1 MKKKQIAIAFLIIGI
16 VGFIISQNQK
26 EKYLVFEKR
35 ISSNIEFVQ
44 KIYAQAGNNYLFSFW
59 GNDEQGALQEWAD
72 MEFILKI
79 ETSTGEII
87 EEKKIVASGSG
98 DDGGIKRAAN
108 GDDVKY
114 SAKQSGD
121 LILTTTLTDG
131 DYLDIE
137 VYENLPEN
145 TYWMPVLFIA
155 FFITGLV
162 LFMKARAS
170 VNIQGKPIQTKT
182 KKSK

>member
-1 MKKKQIAIAFLIIGI
+1 MKKKQIAIALLIIGV
-16 VGFIISQNQK
+16 VGFIYSENQK
-26 EKYLVFEKR
+26 KNYLIFEKR

-59 GNDEQGALQEWAD
+59 GNDEEGALQEWAD
-72 MEFILKI
+72 MEFIFKI
-79 ETSTGEII
+79 ETSSGEIL
-87 EEKKIVASGSG
+87 EEKKIVATGSD

-114 SAKQSGD
+114 SAHQSGD
-121 LILTTTLTDG
+121 LIVTTTLTDG

-145 TYWMPVLFIA
+145 TYWMPILFIA
-155 FFITGLV
+155 IFITGLV
-162 LFMKARAS
+162 MFMKARAS
-170 VNIQGKPIQTKT
+170 VNVHGKPIQTKSS
-182 KKSK
+182 KKK